1 MPKIKLPKA
10 LLANEHL
17 LIRKR
22 AKRSIFFL
30 AKRENK
36 SIADLVEEMINKHF
50 DNHYPEDTN
59 SYQDYYIKQS
69 NQQKGWYRME
79 IKLTN
84 AQIQKN
90 KRGEMKA
97 KYANEREKL
106 KQESAPYKRM
116 MNKLRLEKGLKVV
129 EKYQP

>member
-30 AKRENK
+30 AKKENK

-69 NQQKGWYRME
+69 NQ
-79 IKLTN
+79 
-84 AQIQKN
+84 
-90 KRGEMKA
+90 
-97 KYANEREKL
+97 
-106 KQESAPYKRM
+106 
-116 MNKLRLEKGLKVV
+116 
-129 EKYQP
+129 

>member
-36 SIADLVEEMINKHF
+36 SIADLIEEMINKHF
-50 DNHYPEDTN
+50 DKHYPEDTN
-59 SYQDYYIKQS
+59 SYKDYYIKQS
-69 NQQKGWYRME
+69 Q
-79 IKLTN
+79 
-84 AQIQKN
+84 
-90 KRGEMKA
+90 
-97 KYANEREKL
+97 
-106 KQESAPYKRM
+106 
-116 MNKLRLEKGLKVV
+116 
-129 EKYQP
+129 

>member
-1 MPKIKLPKA
+1 
-10 LLANEHL
+10 
-17 LIRKR
+17 
-22 AKRSIFFL
+22 
-30 AKRENK
+30 
-36 SIADLVEEMINKHF
+36 
-50 DNHYPEDTN
+50 
-59 SYQDYYIKQS
+59 
-69 NQQKGWYRME
+69 ME